1 MPFQTDIDDKGYQ
14 QTVFDPNYWQQEA
27 QKYAAA
33 VATGNVQTHKPAVPP
48 PPIISSMTE
57 TPAGTVTYKYLQ
69 SLPIENQQLQ
79 LSPLFS

>member
-57 TPAGTVTYKYLQ
+57 TPAGMYLCISVMSVVEFFIVIDEIQ
-69 SLPIENQQLQ
+69 
-79 LSPLFS
+79 